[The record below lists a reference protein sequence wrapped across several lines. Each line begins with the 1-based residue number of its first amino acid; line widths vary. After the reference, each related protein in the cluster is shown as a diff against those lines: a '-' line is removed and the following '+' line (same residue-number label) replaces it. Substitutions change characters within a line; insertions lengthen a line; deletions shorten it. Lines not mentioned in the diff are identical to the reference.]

1 MELQTVSIAPRFR
14 GPARS
19 GNGGYVCGLIG
30 GKVDGTAS
38 VRLFAPPPLEAE
50 LALLSDADSVK
61 LLHGEVLIGEARG
74 ATLDLTPP
82 AAPTLEQA
90 TVAAAKYTGFQHH
103 PFPGCFVCGPQRDDG
118 DGLHIFAGPLST
130 NPLGDAGIVASPWH
144 VHASLAVDG
153 KIPDEILWSA
163 LDCPGAFAVMPDMR
177 ERAIVLGQLTA
188 RIDKPVSVGQHC
200 IVIGWPLARDG
211 RKHFAGS
218 AVFSEQ
224 GELIALAKAAW
235 FEVEKGRFE

>member
-1 MELQTVSIAPRFR
+1 MELQTVSIAHRFR

-30 GKVDGTAS
+30 SKVQGSAS
-38 VRLFAPPPLEAE
+38 VRLFAPPPLETE
-50 LALLSDADSVK
+50 LTLLSDADSVK
-61 LLHGEVLIGEARG
+61 LLHGEVLIGEARS

-90 TVAAAKYTGFQHH
+90 AAASRKYTGFQHH

-118 DGLHIFAGPLST
+118 DGLHLFTGTLST
-130 NPLGDAGIVASPWH
+130 DSLGDTGTVASPWH

-153 KIPDEILWSA
+153 KIPAAILWSA

-177 ERAIVLGQLTA
+177 ERAIVLGQLMA
-188 RIDKPVSVGQHC
+188 RIDKPVSVGQRC
-200 IVIGWPLARDG
+200 IVIGWPLGRDG

-218 AVFSEQ
+218 AIFSEQ
-224 GELIALAKAAW
+224 GELIALSKATW
-235 FEVEKGRFE
+235 FEVESGRFE